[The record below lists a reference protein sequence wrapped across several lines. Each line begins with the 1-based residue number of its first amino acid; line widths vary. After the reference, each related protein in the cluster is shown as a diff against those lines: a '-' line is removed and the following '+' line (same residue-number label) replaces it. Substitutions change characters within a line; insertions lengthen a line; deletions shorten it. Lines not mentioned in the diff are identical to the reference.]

1 MLPGE
6 ALQTLEEH
14 FGSLEAEG
22 RAEFRAEDELIVERS
37 VDLRYKGQGYELNV
51 PYTSETAEAFHCQ
64 HEQHFGFAD
73 RGRELEIV
81 NARVRLRL
89 PAEPFTFPETDLA
102 TGDGSQALCGT
113 SQIYFDG
120 AWLAAAMY
128 SRDRLRPGDRVRGA
142 ALIGEYTSTTVLP
155 PGSSLE
161 VDRWNNLVITVDER
175 DDQARPN
182 G

>member
-6 ALQTLEEH
+6 TLPSLAEH
-14 FGSLEAEG
+14 FESLETSA
-22 RAEFRAEDELIVERS
+22 RTEFSDEDAIIVERS
-37 VDLRYKGQGYELNV
+37 VDLRYEGQGYDLNI
-51 PYTSETAEAFHCQ
+51 PYSPETTEAFHLR

-73 RGRELEIV
+73 RSRRLEIV
-81 NARVRLRL
+81 NVRVRVRL

-142 ALIGEYTSTTVLP
+142 ALIAEYTSTTVLP
-155 PGSSLE
+155 PGSLLE
-161 VDRWNNLVITVDER
+161 VDRRGNLLITVNGDG
-175 DDQARPN
+175 DQARPRA
-182 G
+182 